1 MTTHDDQ
8 RELRRLLNRVAD
20 AAADF
25 QDGLDARPVK
35 ARRRALDNGAEVPS
49 RGIGAEG
56 ALDAV
61 LTRFAPHM
69 SGSAGPR
76 YLGFVTGGT
85 TPAAL
90 LGDWLAGSFDQNVA
104 SPGDS
109 IGVAVTV
116 QALEW
121 LKQIFGLPSEAFDGA
136 FTTGAT
142 GANFACLLAARE
154 WAGESAGYDIAKRGL
169 VGAPPIAIYSACP
182 HASFVKVARFS
193 GLGQDSIRPIA
204 RIGETEEMDAAALEV
219 ALESAPADERKIVC
233 ASAGTVTTT
242 AFDDLP
248 AIAAICK
255 RHGAWLH
262 VDGAFGL
269 FARAVPE
276 LAGRVAGVDLA
287 DSIASDGHKW
297 LNVPYDCGFYVTRRI
312 DLVEHTA
319 GALPAYLDVAG
330 EGLPH
335 YINRVLEGSQRFR
348 GLPVWMTL
356 AAQGAEGVR
365 RIVRDNVRQASALST
380 WIDQSPTYELL
391 APTTLNVVCFRA
403 RPPTGLPDADAW
415 NNAVLDALNAAGDV
429 FMTPGAFGGMTGIRA
444 AFSNWSTRDEDIPK
458 ICAALEVAYE
468 TANEAAHS
476 GAAKEIESA

>member
-1 MTTHDDQ
+1 MTMHEDRRD
-8 RELRRLLNRVAD
+8 LRRLLNRVAE

-25 QDGLDARPVK
+25 QDGLDDRPAQARQ
-35 ARRRALDNGAEVPS
+35 RALDKGGDIPS

-69 SGSAGPR
+69 SASAGPR

-90 LGDWLAGSFDQNVA
+90 LGDWLAGSFDQNTA

-116 QALEW
+116 QALDW
-121 LKQIFGLPSEAFDGA
+121 LKQLFGLPSEAFDGA

-154 WAGESAGYDIAKRGL
+154 WAGEGAGYDIAKRGL
-169 VGAPPIAIYSACP
+169 AGGPPIAIYSACP

-193 GLGQDSIRPIA
+193 GLGQDSIRPVA
-204 RIGETEEMDAAALEV
+204 RIGDTEEMDAAALEA
-219 ALESAPADERKIVC
+219 ALEAAPEDERKIVC

-242 AFDDLP
+242 AFDNLP

-276 LAGRVAGVDLA
+276 LAGRVAGVELA

-312 DLVEHTA
+312 DLVEHAA

-330 EGLPH
+330 DGLPH

-356 AAQGAEGVR
+356 AAHGAEGVR
-365 RIVRDNVRQASALST
+365 RIVRDNVRQATALST
-380 WIDQSPTYELL
+380 WIDGSSNYELL

-403 RPPTGLPDADAW
+403 TPPEGIADADSW
-415 NNAVLDALNAAGDV
+415 NDAVLDTLNAAGDV
-429 FMTPGAFGGMTGIRA
+429 FMTPGAYGGKKGFRA
-444 AFSNWSTRDEDIPK
+444 AFSNWSTQDEDMPK
-458 ICAALEVAYE
+458 IFAALDMAYQSAK
-468 TANEAAHS
+468 T
-476 GAAKEIESA
+476 AKEAEPA